1 MEFRAVKVAKVFVA
15 ALLANGAAH
24 AASLEDVQ
32 GDVWV
37 GQDKGF
43 RAVLGPEDVSPG
55 DKIKVGSK
63 SLARIVYPDGCRVT
77 LRANS
82 LATVAEHSPC
92 GRSQENFSCEGM
104 DCLGPPALVAGNV
117 VAVVGA
123 ALASKGGFGAP
134 PFALLLL
141 AQKPAS
147 P

>member
-1 MEFRAVKVAKVFVA
+1 MKGAKFFMA

-43 RAVLGPEDVSPG
+43 RAVLGPENLSPG
-55 DKIKVGSK
+55 DKVKVGSK

-92 GRSQENFSCEGM
+92 SESSASVCEGIE
-104 DCLGPPALVAGNV
+104 CFGPPALVAGNV
-117 VAVVGA
+117 GAVVGA
-123 ALASKGGFGAP
+123 ALASKGSFGTP